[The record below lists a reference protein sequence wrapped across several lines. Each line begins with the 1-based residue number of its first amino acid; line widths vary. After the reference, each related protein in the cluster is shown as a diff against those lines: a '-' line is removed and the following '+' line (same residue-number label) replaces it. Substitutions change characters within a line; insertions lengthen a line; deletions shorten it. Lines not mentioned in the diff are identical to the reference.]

1 MYNKNINMNNEF
13 LKMQKIAGLITES
26 EYKEK
31 MNEEVSD
38 DVKQYL
44 TDEFEEYL
52 EGGDTFEEEPGE
64 THVFVM
70 EEDDEQYYNDF
81 RFNRAINQ
89 LQNSPIILDYNKDI
103 VGDYGKVTARADIK
117 NIYISFTVPEDEY

>member
-1 MYNKNINMNNEF
+1 MNNEF